1 MAKNTLIG
9 SNIYLSPMNGPST
22 YTPSQRKSSNRN
34 RNIQSSFNPS
44 VDLA

>member
-9 SNIYLSPMNGPST
+9 SNIYLSPMNDPST

-34 RNIQSSFNPS
+34 ITSTFNPS
-44 VDLA
+44 VDIV